1 MRLLA
6 ALASRSF
13 SSIFATHRHFIGL
26 LRVFGWPP
34 GAVIGGV
41 IGGIA
46 GGFGGAELGEMA
58 ASGYYGR
65 LDADQKKQV
74 EAFIYQHYGVN
85 R

>member
-1 MRLLA
+1 MAGA
-6 ALASRSF
+6 AAGG
-13 SSIFATHRHFIGL
+13 AIG
-26 LRVFGWPP
+26 VWFFGA
-34 GAVIGGV
+34 GAVAGAAIGGV

-46 GGFGGAELGEMA
+46 GGFGGAELGEIA

-74 EAFIYQHYGVN
+74 EAFIYQHYGVS